1 MFLKEITIKNFR
13 NLNEL
18 NLNFDSRI
26 NIFVGENGAGKTNL
40 LEAIYFLGILKSF
53 RTNQD
58 KQLIKF
64 GEVEL
69 FLNGKILKENT
80 ETQINISF
88 TANNEASL
96 NKASLQKKV
105 RINNKALTRII
116 DLIGQLKVV
125 VFSPEDLEIVKGSP
139 AIRRRFLD
147 IELSQVSPSYLYNLQ
162 RYLKIIKQRNQILSM
177 LKRNRGI
184 MPHMELDLKEL
195 EAWDDQLV
203 ETGIPIIR
211 KRQELLNELNPLINE
226 IYHQISGHRQEIKI
240 DYKPCVVEEDFREKL
255 KVRQENEI
263 RQETTLIGPHRDDIS
278 FYINNINA
286 RYFASQGQ
294 QRTIAIC
301 LKLTEL
307 QYQYHHTQELPIL
320 LLDDI
325 TSELDEIKRE
335 ALLNFIGKD
344 INKASLQVFI
354 TTTHLDELSSD
365 FVKEACIFKVK
376 QGDISH

>member
-13 NLNEL
+13 NFNDLS
-18 NLNFDSRI
+18 LNFDSRI

-40 LEAIYFLGILKSF
+40 LEAIYFLGISKSF

-64 GEVEL
+64 DEVEL

-88 TANNEASL
+88 TINNE
-96 NKASLQKKV
+96 ASLQKKV
-105 RINNKALTRII
+105 RVNNKALTRII
-116 DLIGQLKVV
+116 DLIGQLKVI

-147 IELSQVSPSYLYNLQ
+147 IELSQVSPNYLYNLQ
-162 RYLKIIKQRNQILSM
+162 RYLKIIKHRNQILSII
-177 LKRNRGI
+177 KRNRGLDLR
-184 MPHMELDLKEL
+184 ELD
-195 EAWDDQLV
+195 AWNDQLV

-226 IYHQISGHRQEIKI
+226 IYHQIRGLPQEIKI
-240 DYKPCVVEEDFREKL
+240 NYKPCVVEEDFREKL
-255 KVRQENEI
+255 EIKQEDEI

-278 FYINNINA
+278 FYINDINA

-301 LKLTEL
+301 LKLAEL
-307 QYQYHHTQELPIL
+307 QYQYLQTQESPIL
-320 LLDDI
+320 LLDDV
-325 TSELDEIKRE
+325 TSELDEAKRE
-335 ALLNFIGKD
+335 ALLNFVSKD
-344 INKASLQVFI
+344 INKANLQVFI
-354 TTTHLDELSSD
+354 TTTDVAELSPD
-365 FVKEACIFKVK
+365 FVKDACIFKVK
-376 QGDISH
+376 QGEIHHQTAKNLL